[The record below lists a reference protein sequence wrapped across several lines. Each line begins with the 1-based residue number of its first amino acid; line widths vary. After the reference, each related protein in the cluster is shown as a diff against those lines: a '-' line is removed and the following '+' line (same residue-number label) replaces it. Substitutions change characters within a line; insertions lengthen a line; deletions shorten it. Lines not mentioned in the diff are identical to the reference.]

1 MVIAVLML
9 SAVLSGLGLG
19 LVTLTNTETAIAANY
34 REASDVL
41 HAADAAAECALAD
54 IRRASS
60 FTSVLA
66 GTSAPS
72 FRDAS
77 LTPVTS
83 SGVRLDLTALT
94 VSLQAESDAAI
105 SLGAN
110 NPRWSVFVNRS
121 MATLVAS
128 PAATTYAVAWVA
140 DDPADGDSDPLRDS
154 NGVLTVRAMAF
165 GQFGTRKS
173 IEVTISNARGT
184 SVLSWRELR

>member
-66 GTSAPS
+66 GASPSS

-77 LTPVTS
+77 LTPMTP
-83 SGVRLDLTALT
+83 SGVTLNLPALTAT
-94 VSLQAESDAAI
+94 LQAESDTATG
-105 SLGAN
+105 LGAN
-110 NPRWSVFVNRS
+110 NPRWSLWVNRS
-121 MATLVAS
+121 MASIVAS

-140 DDPADGDSDPLRDS
+140 DDPADGDNDPLRDS
-154 NGVLTVRAMAF
+154 NGILTVRAMAF
-165 GQFGTRKS
+165 GQFGTRKT
-173 IEVTISNARGT
+173 IEVTMTNARGT
-184 SVLSWRELR
+184 STLSWRELR

>member
-9 SAVLSGLGLG
+9 TAVLSGLGLG

-41 HAADAAAECALAD
+41 HAADAAADCALAD

-60 FTSVLA
+60 FTSILS

-77 LTPVTS
+77 LTPTTP
-83 SGVRLDLTALT
+83 SGGRLDLAALT
-94 VSLQAESDAAI
+94 ASLQAESDAATN
-105 SLGAN
+105 LGTN
-110 NPRWSVFVNRS
+110 NPRWSLFVNRS
-121 MATLVAS
+121 MATMVAS

-140 DDPADGDSDPLRDS
+140 DDPADGDNDPLRDS
-154 NGVLTVRAMAF
+154 NGVVTVRAMAF

-173 IEVTISNARGT
+173 IEVTITNARGT
-184 SVLSWRELR
+184 SALSWRELR